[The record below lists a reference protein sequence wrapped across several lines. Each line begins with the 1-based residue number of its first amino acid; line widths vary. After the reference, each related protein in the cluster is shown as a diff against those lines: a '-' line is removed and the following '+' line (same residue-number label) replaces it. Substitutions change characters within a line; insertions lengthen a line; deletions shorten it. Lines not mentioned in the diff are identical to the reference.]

1 MEKQKEKENT
11 TTNIKTEDELLTNL
25 EQLKSE
31 NKYEEC
37 IALIE
42 QQLPF
47 LEKNYSKEHEKFY
60 QLAYEITDICNLK
73 AYDLFLNSKPD
84 EGLKFIEKSIQIFSN
99 YKQILNI
106 CYANLGKYYI
116 KLNKMQKAID
126 CFLVSTEIARSLK
139 NKLHVA
145 QGHLLL
151 ANVLLNT
158 DSILL
163 AIEQALSGIILLQ
176 EIIINKEEY
185 KDNTNILEA
194 LEDAYLIVAV
204 GKYKNGNIIQ
214 SLLYC
219 KLAEQLRLKIG
230 KNKSIEDKKTK
241 KKKEGELNILED
253 ETKYELVKNALNF
266 DLGMDK
272 ALFDKNEQMSDN
284 YILNILKTMLEDI
297 ELRIKSKNNNNEF
310 FISQMNPNGE
320 NNNDENNNI
329 IQPVNNNITYDDTN
343 IAEETIN
350 KNVK

>member
-25 EQLKSE
+25 EQLKTE